1 MFLFTMLA
9 WVVALVSAKIL
20 RSTVL
25 RGAPT
30 PIVMELPP
38 YRFPTM
44 RGLLIHTWERT
55 YQYIKKAGTV
65 ILGISILLWALMTF
79 PGLPEEKT
87 TQFELQRQA
96 VTTTASAQTAT
107 WATTGSKE
115 SSKPD
120 TALTEQLRQ
129 INNAETEAGLRHS
142 IAGKLGTSLESFSK
156 FAGFEWRTNIALI
169 GGFAA
174 KEVIVSTLGTAYS
187 MGEVD
192 AEESES
198 LGQRLKNDNN
208 WNRVVAVAALIFIM
222 FYAPCFVTVVCI
234 AKESSWKWAAFSM
247 TFNTI
252 FAFGMAVAV
261 YQAGMFLNLG

>member
-9 WVVALVSAKIL
+9 WVVALVAAKIL

-30 PIVMELPP
+30 PFVMELPP

-87 TQFELQRQA
+87 AQFEQQRQA
-96 VTTTASAQTAT
+96 VMTASTTELVTKIATHNDRLAQNEAT
-107 WATTGSKE
+107 
-115 SSKPD
+115 
-120 TALTEQLRQ
+120 LTERLRL
-129 INNAETEAGLRHS
+129 INNEESEAGLRNS
-142 IAGKLGTSLESFSK
+142 IAGKLGTSFESLSSL
-156 FAGFEWRTNIALI
+156 AGFDWRTNIALI

-192 AEESES
+192 TEESES

-208 WNRVVAVAALIFIM
+208 WNRVVAVAALVFIM

-247 TFNTI
+247 TFNTV

-261 YQAGMFLNLG
+261 YQVGMFLNLG